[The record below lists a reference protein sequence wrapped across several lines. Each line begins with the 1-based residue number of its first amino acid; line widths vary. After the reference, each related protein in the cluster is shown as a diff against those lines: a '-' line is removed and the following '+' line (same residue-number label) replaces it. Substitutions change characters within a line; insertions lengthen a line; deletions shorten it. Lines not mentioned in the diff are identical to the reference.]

1 MDSRHLLIEMSS
13 LRDYVEHGSH
23 GWKRR
28 FSPQKSVKSVFF
40 YYLCT
45 MKRMLSIGILLLSL
59 LAACTPKGDDCLV
72 ETRHGTSLPTMVS
85 PELTAI
91 DSLLWQQPDSALTC
105 LLPYFDTCKDTQFSV
120 STATAYDRHYANLL
134 LAELLY
140 KNDYAQTN
148 RPALRRAVAYFDSLT
163 FTLNDHSSLRR
174 LIAGGDPLS
183 PTRNDQLFFLSARAH
198 YINGVGYYEHD
209 SAVDACKEYLKALE
223 VMEEHFEEKEM
234 VGKKAKFMALTYTHL
249 CRLYTDMYLHEQTIY
264 FGKESLKYFQK
275 HNAEPWHIAWALN
288 HIGGGYHVLGDYDS
302 AYYYYNKGLNILT
315 DTTSLMYRDIA
326 TGLANLSYWERRTG
340 EESINQLKAILSNAN
355 SDKEYYSRCLSIGET
370 YYQEQQFDS
379 AWYYL
384 KKVFENTQSE
394 DSKRLAA
401 QRLVEICKAQ
411 GKEPEAMEYAD
422 FLVPFAT
429 MEEEQ
434 SYIKS
439 QLTEQYKNHVQS
451 RLERERQKEKM
462 KTQRWTIV
470 LAVSLL
476 ILMSFIIILYH
487 RNKRKKH
494 NLETQIAAER
504 HSHQIQQDALSGK
517 LKQKSQEVRELQ
529 DQIKQQNDRD
539 AAVEPTISFA
549 EEPICR
555 LIMER
560 VKEGQFKSQMDCS
573 IYKDFALSK
582 EQLMALHGA
591 ANRHFNHFT
600 ERLALAYPDLTKSDL
615 DYCCLYLLGLTD
627 ADVAALMQ
635 RAYNT
640 VNERN
645 SKLRRI
651 FGCKSTISATL
662 QAIANETTTI

>member
-1 MDSRHLLIEMSS
+1 
-13 LRDYVEHGSH
+13 
-23 GWKRR
+23 
-28 FSPQKSVKSVFF
+28 
-40 YYLCT
+40 
-45 MKRMLSIGILLLSL
+45 
-59 LAACTPKGDDCLV
+59 
-72 ETRHGTSLPTMVS
+72 
-85 PELTAI
+85 
-91 DSLLWQQPDSALTC
+91 
-105 LLPYFDTCKDTQFSV
+105 
-120 STATAYDRHYANLL
+120 
-134 LAELLY
+134 
-140 KNDYAQTN
+140 
-148 RPALRRAVAYFDSLT
+148 
-163 FTLNDHSSLRR
+163 
-174 LIAGGDPLS
+174 
-183 PTRNDQLFFLSARAH
+183 
-198 YINGVGYYEHD
+198 
-209 SAVDACKEYLKALE
+209 
-223 VMEEHFEEKEM
+223 MEEHFEEEELE
-234 VGKKAKFMALTYTHL
+234 GKKAKFMALTHSHL
-249 CRLYTDMYLHEQTIY
+249 TSLFTDMYLHEQAIY
-264 FGKESLKYFQK
+264 FGKVSLKYFQK
-275 HNAEPWHIAWALN
+275 HNAEPWHIAWTLN
-288 HIGGGYHVLGDYDS
+288 HVGGAYNVLRDYDS

-315 DTTSLMYRDIA
+315 DTTSLMYRDIMIS
-326 TGLANLSYWERRTG
+326 LAILSYWERRTG
-340 EESINQLKAILSNAN
+340 EESINQMKGLLSNAN

-379 AWYYL
+379 AWFYL

-394 DSKRLAA
+394 ESKKLAA

-487 RNKRKKH
+487 RNKRKKQL
-494 NLETQIAAER
+494 LETQIAAER
-504 HSHQIQQDALSGK
+504 HSSQIQQDALSER

-560 VKEGQFKSQMDCS
+560 VKEGQFKSKIDYVL
-573 IYKDFALSK
+573 YKDYALNK
-582 EQLMALHGA
+582 QQLLDLRMAADYHYGQF
-591 ANRHFNHFT
+591 ANRLKNS
-600 ERLALAYPDLTKSDL
+600 YPKLTNADL
-615 DYCCLYLLGLTD
+615 DYCSLYLLGLTD

-640 VNERN
+640 VVERN
-645 SKLRRI
+645 KKMRTI
-651 FGCKSTISATL
+651 FNSDNPLPVTLKSLADSFVF
-662 QAIANETTTI
+662 N

>member
-1 MDSRHLLIEMSS
+1 M
-13 LRDYVEHGSH
+13 
-23 GWKRR
+23 RR
-28 FSPQKSVKSVFF
+28 IW
-40 YYLCT
+40 C
-45 MKRMLSIGILLLSL
+45 IGSL
-59 LAACTPKGDDCLV
+59 LAAVFMAACTHGIV
-72 ETRHGTSLPTMVS
+72 ETRHGTSLQTITPS
-85 PELTAI
+85 PVLSSV
-91 DSLLWQQPDSALTC
+91 DSLMWVQPDSALAC
-105 LLPYFDTCKDTQFSV
+105 LLPYFDTCCRDAERQV
-120 STATAYDRHYANLL
+120 STVYDRHYAHLL

-140 KNDYAQTN
+140 KNNYAQTN
-148 RPALRRAVAYFDSLT
+148 RAELLDAVGYFDSLT

-174 LIAGGDPLS
+174 LIAGGAPLS

-209 SAVDACKEYLKALE
+209 SVVEACKEYMKALE

-249 CRLYTDMYLHEQTIY
+249 CRLFTDMYLHEQTIY

-355 SDKEYYSRCLSIGET
+355 SDKEYHSRCLSIGET
-370 YYQEQQFDS
+370 YYQEKQFDS
-379 AWYYL
+379 AWFYL

-394 DSKRLAA
+394 ESKKLAA

-411 GKEPEAMEYAD
+411 GKEPEAKEYAD

-429 MEEEQ
+429 KGEEQ
-434 SYIKS
+434 SVLKS
-439 QLTEQYKNHVQS
+439 QLTEQYKNYVQS

-462 KTQRWTIV
+462 KSQRLTIV
-470 LAVSLL
+470 IVSLL

-487 RNKRKKH
+487 KSRKKKQH
-494 NLETQIAAER
+494 LETQIAAER
-504 HSHQIQQDALSGK
+504 HSRQIQQDALSGR

-635 RAYNT
+635 RAYST
-640 VNERN
+640 VSDRSRKLKTVFGSN
-645 SKLRRI
+645 SPLSI
-651 FGCKSTISATL
+651 TL
-662 QAIANETTTI
+662 HRLANQETTI